1 MNHMDIVRQ
10 AEENG
15 VKLVTF
21 YYCDNGGII
30 RGKTTHVSKLGSR
43 LSSGMGLTVAMQ
55 AMSDMDDLLLVDG
68 MGPVGEVRLI
78 PDADTFTVLP
88 YAPGRA
94 FMLSDL
100 VETSGRAWDACP
112 RSFLKGVLDK
122 AASMGLSIQ
131 ASFEP
136 EWYLMSR
143 GDDGRFVPCDES
155 LDNASIGEMF
165 ARVVVDDVVSALELQ
180 GLEIEQYYPELGH
193 GQQELSISHADALGA
208 ADNHIIYRETVRN
221 VAFNHGMYASFA
233 PKPFPDQA
241 GSGCHMHLS
250 AWDRSGES
258 NLLYDAG
265 DDHGLSVLAYHFIAG
280 IMDHLS
286 GLLALTCP
294 SMNSYRRLSPGSWS
308 TAYAC
313 YGPDNREAA
322 LRIPSRFWGSEMAST
337 NLEFRPADSSCNPYI
352 ALGGLIAAGLDG
364 VERELMPN
372 EGQWLDVDPSRLS
385 ADELD
390 KRGIYRYPESLDDAV
405 RALESDTVLMDVMG
419 SKLSESYLAIRRA
432 DWELFSEHD
441 VDYEVK
447 HHIYKY

>member
-10 AEENG
+10 AEESG

-43 LSSGMGLTVAMQ
+43 LSSGIGLTLAMQ
-55 AMSDMDDLLLVDG
+55 AMSDMDELSLVDG

-94 FMLSDL
+94 LVLSDL

-112 RSFLKGVLDK
+112 RSFLKRVLDK
-122 AASMGLSIQ
+122 ADSMGLSIQ

-136 EWYLMSR
+136 EWYLMSK

-155 LDNASIGEMF
+155 LDNASIGAMF
-165 ARVVVDDVVSALELQ
+165 ARDVVDDVVTALELQ

-193 GQQELSISHADALGA
+193 GQQELSISHTNALGA
-208 ADNHIIYRETVRN
+208 ADNHVIYRETVRN

-250 AWDRSGES
+250 TWDRSGES
-258 NLLYDAG
+258 NLLYDAE
-265 DDHGLSVLAYHFIAG
+265 DDHGLSMLAHHFIAG
-280 IMDHLS
+280 IMDHLP

-322 LRIPSRFWGSEMAST
+322 LRIPSRFW
-337 NLEFRPADSSCNPYI
+337 
-352 ALGGLIAAGLDG
+352 
-364 VERELMPN
+364 
-372 EGQWLDVDPSRLS
+372 
-385 ADELD
+385 
-390 KRGIYRYPESLDDAV
+390 
-405 RALESDTVLMDVMG
+405 VLRWH
-419 SKLSESYLAIRRA
+419 LRI
-432 DWELFSEHD
+432 
-441 VDYEVK
+441 
-447 HHIYKY
+447 